1 MTTQPFPQAS
11 QFADLILDV
20 GLNLQRGQRLL
31 VTESLVGGVSIQL
44 APLVR
49 TIADK
54 AYRRGASYVDVIWED
69 PDFTVIWLKHS
80 RIGSIASFPRWF
92 GRALLEHAEAGDAF
106 LALRAPQPDLLAN
119 FDSQLK
125 AALLASVRETVQ
137 DARRYLMRDAVNWCV
152 ACVPSPLWSAK
163 VFPDMPEADREL
175 ALWTLIAQACRLG
188 GSDPLAAWHAHL
200 DNLAARAKQLT
211 EKQYSS
217 LVYSAPGT
225 QLTVGLPRGH
235 SWQGGRAVAGN
246 GVPFVP
252 NLPTEEVF
260 TLPHRDQIEGTVT
273 ATRPFSYIG
282 STIDGMTLVFS
293 HGEVVSSSAKVGE
306 AMLRE
311 LLRTD
316 AGAARLGE
324 VALVPHSSPISQMGI
339 TFHNDLF
346 DENASS
352 HLALGD
358 AYKVCL
364 QEGDSLTDEEFAQR
378 GGNQSDVHC
387 DFAVGSAALDL
398 DGIRTD
404 GGAEPILRGGD
415 WAFDV

>member
-31 VTESLVGGVSIQL
+31 VTQSLVGGVDIQL

-69 PDFTVIWLKHS
+69 PDFTVMWLKHS
-80 RIGSIASFPRWF
+80 SIDSIASFPKWF
-92 GRALLEHAEAGDAF
+92 GRALAEHFEARG
-106 LALRAPQPDLLAN
+106 ALLMLHAPHPDLLAN
-119 FDSQLK
+119 FDPKLT
-125 AALLASVRETVQ
+125 AAVFASVLETVQ
-137 DARRYLMRDAVNWCV
+137 DARRYQMRDAVNWCY
-152 ACVPSPLWSAK
+152 ACIPSPLWSAR

-175 ALWTLIAQACRLG
+175 ALWTVIAQACRLG
-188 GSDPLAAWHAHL
+188 GSEPLAAWHAHL
-200 DNLAARAKQLT
+200 DNLAARAKRLT
-211 EKQYSS
+211 ERQYSS

-225 QLTVGLPRGH
+225 QLSVGLPRGH
-235 SWQGGRAVAGN
+235 IWQGGRVVAGN
-246 GVPFVP
+246 GVPFVA
-252 NLPTEEVF
+252 NLPTEEIF
-260 TLPHRDQIEGTVT
+260 TLPHRHQVEGTVT
-273 ATRPFSYIG
+273 ATRPFSHAG
-282 STIDGMTLVFS
+282 NTIDGMTLVFS

-306 AMLRE
+306 EMLRE
-311 LLRTD
+311 LLQTD
-316 AGAARLGE
+316 AGAVRLGE
-324 VALVPHSSPISQMGI
+324 VALVPHSSPISQMEI

-358 AYKVCL
+358 AFKLCL
-364 QEGDSLTDEEFAQR
+364 QEGDSLPDEEFAQR
-378 GGNQSDVHC
+378 GGNQSGIHC

-404 GGAEPILRGGD
+404 GEAEPILRGGD
-415 WAFDV
+415 WALEV

>member
-1 MTTQPFPQAS
+1 MTTQLFPQAS

-20 GLNLQRGQRLL
+20 GLNLQPGQRLL
-31 VTESLVGGVSIQL
+31 VTQSLVGGVDIQL

-69 PDFTVIWLKHS
+69 PDFTVMWLKHS
-80 RIGSIASFPRWF
+80 RIGSIAPFPRWF

-106 LALRAPQPDLLAN
+106 LALRAPQPDLLAD

-125 AALLASVRETVQ
+125 AALFASVLETVK
-137 DARRYLMRDAVNWCV
+137 DARQYLRRDAVNWCV

-163 VFPDMPEADREL
+163 VFPDMPEADRES

-200 DNLAARAKQLT
+200 DSLAARAKHLT
-211 EKQYSS
+211 DRKYSS

-225 QLTVGLPRGH
+225 QLSVGLPSGH
-235 SWQGGRAVAGN
+235 IWQGGRAIAGN
-246 GVPFVP
+246 GVPFVA
-252 NLPTEEVF
+252 NLPTEEIF
-260 TLPHRDQIEGTVT
+260 TLPHRDQVEGTVT
-273 ATRPFSYIG
+273 TTRPFSYLG

-293 HGEVVSSSAKVGE
+293 HGKVVSSSAKVGE
-306 AMLRE
+306 EMLHA
-311 LLRTD
+311 LLQTD
-316 AGAARLGE
+316 EGAVRLGE
-324 VALVPHSSPISQMGI
+324 AAFVPHSSPISQMGI

-346 DENASS
+346 DENAST

-364 QEGDSLTDEEFAQR
+364 QEGDSLTDEEFVQR

-387 DFAVGSAALDL
+387 DFMVGSAALDL

-404 GGAEPILRGGD
+404 GEAEPILRGGD